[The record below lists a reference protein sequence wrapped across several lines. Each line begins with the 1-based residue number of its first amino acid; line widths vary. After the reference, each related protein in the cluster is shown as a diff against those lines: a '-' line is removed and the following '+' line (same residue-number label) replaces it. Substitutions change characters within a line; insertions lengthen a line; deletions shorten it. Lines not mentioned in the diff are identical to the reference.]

1 MLLVYVGGDL
11 PLKTL
16 ILIRDEN
23 AACALESQIRTLGN
37 AYETVAFS
45 DSGKALQ
52 YLEENLADA
61 VFLDIDGETDWQS
74 FCGKVKYA
82 DEKIELILLSGNPFN
97 AVKAFEAGAFDFLP
111 KPVEPERLAKAIDR
125 FALSG

>member
-11 PLKTL
+11 PLKAL

-23 AACALESQIRTLGN
+23 AACSLESKIRTLGN
-37 AYETVAFS
+37 AYETVAFHNP
-45 DSGKALQ
+45 GKVLQ
-52 YLEENLADA
+52 YLEWHPADA
-61 VFLDIDGETDWQS
+61 VFLDVDEETDWQS

-82 DEKIELILLSGNPFN
+82 DKRIELVLLSGNPLN
-97 AVKAFEAGAFDFLP
+97 AVKAYEAGAFDFLP